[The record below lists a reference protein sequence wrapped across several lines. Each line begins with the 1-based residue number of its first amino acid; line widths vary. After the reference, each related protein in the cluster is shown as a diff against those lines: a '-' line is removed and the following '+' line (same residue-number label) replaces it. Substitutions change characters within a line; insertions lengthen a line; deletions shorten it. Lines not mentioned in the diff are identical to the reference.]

1 MIWFDSYYIILVLP
15 TVIFALI
22 AQGIVKSTYR
32 KYSSVPTS
40 RGLTGKAVAEM
51 ILQQA
56 GIYDVPVEM
65 TGGELSD
72 HYDPSARVLRLSGS
86 VFNGHSIAAIGV
98 AAHECGHAIQHQD
111 GYAPLSIRNAI
122 IPATRIGSNLSIP
135 LILIGVIIGRLSSQ
149 GMASDL
155 SYYVIMGG
163 IALFGLSV
171 VFQLLTLPV
180 EFNASRRALR
190 ILGDGMYLTSE
201 ELTGARKVLVAAAL
215 TYVAALAQALANL
228 LRLILIYGGGRR
240 RD

>member
-72 HYDPSARVLRLSGS
+72 YYDPSARVLRLSGS

>member
-1 MIWFDSYYIILVLP
+1 MIWFDSYYFILVLP

-32 KYSSVPTS
+32 KYSAVPAS
-40 RGLTGKAVAEM
+40 RGLTGKVVAEM

-72 HYDPSARVLRLSGS
+72 HYDPSAKVLRLSGS
-86 VFNGHSIAAIGV
+86 VFNGHSIASIGV
-98 AAHECGHAIQHQD
+98 AAHECGHAIQHRD

-180 EFNASRRALR
+180 EFNASRRALQ
-190 ILGDGMYLTSE
+190 ILGNGMYLTGE
-201 ELTGARKVLVAAAL
+201 ELSGAKKVLVAAAL

>member
-1 MIWFDSYYIILVLP
+1 
-15 TVIFALI
+15 
-22 AQGIVKSTYR
+22 
-32 KYSSVPTS
+32 
-40 RGLTGKAVAEM
+40 M

>member
-32 KYSSVPTS
+32 KYSSLPTS

>member
-215 TYVAALAQALANL
+215 TYVAALASSMLQL
-228 LRLILIYGGGRR
+228 LRLIILARGNS

>member
-40 RGLTGKAVAEM
+40 RGVTGKAVAEM

>member
-56 GIYDVPVEM
+56 GIYDVPIEM